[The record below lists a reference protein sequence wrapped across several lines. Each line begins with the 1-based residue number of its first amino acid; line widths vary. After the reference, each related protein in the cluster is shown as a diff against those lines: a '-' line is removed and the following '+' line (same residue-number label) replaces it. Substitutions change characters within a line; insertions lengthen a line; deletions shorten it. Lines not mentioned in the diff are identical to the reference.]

1 MCRKLFAVLIVL
13 IALLMAVLVSVLPQD
28 RLASLFYVSRF
39 IEVMIPVLGAG
50 ALIKYLFS
58 CSKCGGGVC
67 KSKANNNIT
76 TNVGGN
82 L

>member
-58 CSKCGGGVC
+58 CSSSKCGVC
-67 KSKANNNIT
+67 KSKDGMNM
-76 TNVGGN
+76 
-82 L
+82 

>member
-1 MCRKLFAVLIVL
+1 MCRKLFSIFVLVVALL
-13 IALLMAVLVSVLPQD
+13 IATLVSVLSQEK
-28 RLASLFYVSRF
+28 LASLFYLSRF

-58 CSKCGGGVC
+58 CGMCSGC
-67 KSKANNNIT
+67 KNKT
-76 TNVGGN
+76 HT